1 MLRTEQRS
9 TPRITT
15 RITVEC
21 VGPTLNIS
29 PGGMCVLTADPMREG
44 TQPTL
49 MFNLP
54 DDPVAVRCRARIV
67 WCRASRVD
75 PELYEVGLAFTEISD
90 EDRRRLMDFVESH
103 CGRPV

>member
-1 MLRTEQRS
+1 MLRTEQRG

-15 RITVEC
+15 RITIES

-29 PGGMCVLTADPMREG
+29 SGGMCVLTADPMREG
-44 TQPTL
+44 TQPML

-54 DDPVAVRCRARIV
+54 DDPEAVRCRARIV
-67 WCRASRVD
+67 WCRSSQVD
-75 PELYEVGLAFTEISD
+75 PELYVVGLAFTEISD
-90 EDRRRLMDFVESH
+90 EDRCRLVDFVESH